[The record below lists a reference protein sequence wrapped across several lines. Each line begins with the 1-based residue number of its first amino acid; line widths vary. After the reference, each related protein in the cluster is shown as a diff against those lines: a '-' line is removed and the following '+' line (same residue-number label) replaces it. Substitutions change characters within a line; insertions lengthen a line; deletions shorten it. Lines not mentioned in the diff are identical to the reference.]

1 MIMLSTILLSVLLV
15 ISIVINIL
23 LYKALRVQLKKI
35 DLYEKWVIEYETWV
49 IDVRNAISSTYDKM
63 KRVDEKNLFFK
74 DDDVGFV
81 FSELLYLLK
90 QLNDRTKK

>member
-1 MIMLSTILLSVLLV
+1 MLSTILLNVLLV

-23 LYKALRVQLKKI
+23 LYTALKVQLKKI
-35 DLYEKWVIEYETWV
+35 DLYEKWVVEYETWV
-49 IDVRNAISSTYDKM
+49 NDVRNSISSTYDKM

-81 FSELLYLLK
+81 FSELLKLLK
-90 QLNDRTKK
+90 QLNDRIKK